1 MEPYKRGCSIGQ
13 SVTLV
18 CVCRRVLSLFPSW
31 ENTGRVAVCRLGRG
45 RTLSRSRPWVSVRGP
60 SRLQN
65 GERKQSSVSA
75 TQPTVSQY
83 MAAPDLKYNPNSSQ
97 NGLPHVPHTTGRH
110 SSDSTLG
117 SLAMHSLEHLSYV
130 PERRLL
136 IYTVSVH
143 PRNRCESR
151 PDVPHINN
159 GETDGRRQQC
169 SL

>member
-1 MEPYKRGCSIGQ
+1 MQACA
-13 SVTLV
+13 
-18 CVCRRVLSLFPSW
+18 LSLFPSW
-31 ENTGRVAVCRLGRG
+31 ENTGRGGCLQAGK
-45 RTLSRSRPWVSVRGP
+45 RTLSRSRPCGPCRGP

-65 GERKQSSVSA
+65 GEKTKLCFSYPADGVSIW
-75 TQPTVSQY
+75 QP
-83 MAAPDLKYNPNSSQ
+83 PDNKYNPQLKPKWPSSCSLTQ
-97 NGLPHVPHTTGRH
+97 QEDTAVTPHWA
-110 SSDSTLG
+110 LWQC
-117 SLAMHSLEHLSYV
+117 HSLEHELRTR
-130 PERRLL
+130 ERELL